1 MIGELRS
8 RGVAARH
15 RLKEGSVALEKRGF
29 GEETIQRA
37 GTLDRREPARDSIGQ
52 QLAPCCRTS
61 GRLGEFD
68 QSTLTRCSSVRALCL
83 DLARRGSGWSSTLL
97 PAVHG
102 SPRLCPQQINPRQR
116 GSGALHES
124 SLIATNEL
132 RRTSVLSAPPPGRGR
147 GGAALCYH
155 PGARTCRPS
164 LEACSRVRKCAIFF
178 VDGSL
183 SRTDANDNPRTL
195 AQSHLQDTCN
205 RTLLYPT
212 PFWTSAVNNTFL
224 KHRNAA
230 TLSAA
235 SKIARGGRCRAEIR
249 LRDRSS
255 CRSVALDDRIVSE
268 SRPIPSVNATQEGG
282 HCWVP
287 AVLACNAGS
296 PRTPQRFS

>member
-1 MIGELRS
+1 MLSHLREA
-8 RGVAARH
+8 RGIRPIDAYQMQ
-15 RLKEGSVALEKRGF
+15 F
-29 GEETIQRA
+29 GA
-37 GTLDRREPARDSIGQ
+37 
-52 QLAPCCRTS
+52 
-61 GRLGEFD
+61 
-68 QSTLTRCSSVRALCL
+68 
-83 DLARRGSGWSSTLL
+83 STLL
-97 PAVHG
+97 GP
-102 SPRLCPQQINPRQR
+102 CPQGVGVEQHSVT
-116 GSGALHES
+116 SGAWLAP
-124 SLIATNEL
+124 LVPATDQSASARLGRASRIVAHRDERAPAHQRVVRAS
-132 RRTSVLSAPPPGRGR
+132 RRQGRD
-147 GGAALCYH
+147 GAALCYH

-183 SRTDANDNPRTL
+183 RRTDANDNPRTL